1 MRRGVVGVVVG
12 TVGGGGS
19 GREGEGMVRLGVL
32 GLSTAGVRR
41 RRDEGWLPWWRR
53 RREDLRE

>member
-41 RRDEGWLPWWRR
+41 RRDEGWLRW